1 MSTLAGL
8 FDDDRATR
16 DEFEPA
22 AREVPS
28 DAGLAEMLGGGGVD
42 GVGVGGSRRQAQAP
56 VDDTQRLVDLVQSA
70 AADAAP
76 VVLSGGGG
84 GGKAKKSSRGHKRT
98 DWLSVLVAVLAVG
111 VVSGTAVFGGI
122 QLASASPAAD
132 ALQSLAT
139 DEAALVNAQ
148 QSLSATATRIEA
160 DVTAGREDAAR
171 LEPALVAV
179 EGYSD
184 EPARAAAMQA
194 LTDYRAGLDALV
206 LPELPAPY
214 SRPAIDED
222 SLADVGAAIDDVQA
236 RAAEMAE
243 PTERM
248 HALRGAVTDLRDRF
262 VEQVAA
268 FGATFP
274 AWAATVNAEN
284 DQADQS
290 FRDALTAAAA
300 AVPSGQAGG
309 LLGIE
314 AMLVLPPL
322 VDALREDNQRALD
335 EIAAEEEAAEDAES
349 GGSGGSDGSDWYVDP
364 GVPPTDPG
372 VPPTD
377 PGVPPT
383 DPGPVDPPVT
393 DPPVTDP
400 GTGEAP
406 AG

>member
-16 DEFEPA
+16 DEILRP
-22 AREVPS
+22 AREMPS
-28 DAGLAEMLGGGGVD
+28 DAGLAAMLGGDGPGG
-42 GVGVGGSRRQAQAP
+42 GPRREAQAP
-56 VDDTQRLVDLVQSA
+56 VDDTAQLVRLVQSA

-76 VVLSGGGG
+76 VVLSGGA
-84 GGKAKKSSRGHKRT
+84 KAKKSTRGHKRT
-98 DWLSVLVAVLAVG
+98 DWLSVVAAVLAVA
-111 VVSGTAVFGGI
+111 VVSATAVFGGI
-122 QLASASPAAD
+122 QIASASPAAD
-132 ALQSLAT
+132 ALQSLAA

-148 QSLSATATRIEA
+148 QSLSATAARIEA

-184 EPARAAAMQA
+184 EPARAAAVQA
-194 LTDYRAGLDALV
+194 VRDYLAGLDALV
-206 LPELPAPY
+206 LPEPAPAY
-214 SRPAIDED
+214 SRPALDED

-236 RAAEMAE
+236 LSAELAE

-248 HALRGAVTDLRDRF
+248 QALRATVTALRDRF
-262 VEQVAA
+262 VAQIAA

-274 AWAATVNAEN
+274 AWAQTVVDEN

-290 FRDALTAAAA
+290 FRDALTTAAA
-300 AVPSGQAGG
+300 AVPTGQAGG

-322 VDALREDNQRALD
+322 VEALREDHQRVLD
-335 EIAAEEEAAEDAES
+335 EIAAEEADAGRGS
-349 GGSGGSDGSDWYVDP
+349 GGGSGWWVDP
-364 GVPPTDPG
+364 GAPPTDPG
-372 VPPTD
+372 AVPTD
-377 PGVPPT
+377 PGAPPA
-383 DPGPVDPPVT
+383 DPGTVPAPVDPPVT

-400 GTGEAP
+400 PATDPGTGDGG